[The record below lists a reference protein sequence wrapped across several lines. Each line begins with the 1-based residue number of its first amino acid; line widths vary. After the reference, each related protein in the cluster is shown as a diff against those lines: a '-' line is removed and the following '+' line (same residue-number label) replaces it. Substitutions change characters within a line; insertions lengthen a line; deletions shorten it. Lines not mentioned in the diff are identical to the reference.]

1 MECAIG
7 SNGKTSTSRNRGHS
21 RFHVPSARGRAI
33 STSGMHP
40 KWDMPV
46 LDLLGF
52 ILVVYFDFSPQILI
66 FSGLGAVFTCISCVR
81 VLLIAMPFFPG

>member
-1 MECAIG
+1 M
-7 SNGKTSTSRNRGHS
+7 
-21 RFHVPSARGRAI
+21 
-33 STSGMHP
+33 
-40 KWDMPV
+40 